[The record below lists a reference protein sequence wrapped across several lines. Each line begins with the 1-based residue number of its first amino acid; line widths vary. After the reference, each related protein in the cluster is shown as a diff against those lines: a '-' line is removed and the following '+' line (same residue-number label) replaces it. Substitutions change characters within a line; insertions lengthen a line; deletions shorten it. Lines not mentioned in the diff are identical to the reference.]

1 MKRRVL
7 VIAPHPD
14 DEVLGVG
21 GTMARLAAEGSEIYV
36 LIVTKGTPPM
46 FDEEYF
52 NQVRREALAAHK
64 LLGVKE
70 TRFLSLPAAHL
81 DTIPHAEVNAQ
92 ISQVCAE
99 LEPDVIFVPFLGDI
113 HNDHQLVF
121 LSTMVAARPNQ
132 AFSPRTIYA
141 YETLSE
147 TNWGAPYLTP
157 SFSPNV
163 YIDIT
168 ETIKVKLD
176 AISLYD
182 SQLRNFPHERS
193 IETLKAL
200 ALLRGST
207 VGCHAAE
214 AFVLVRDIS

>member
-46 FDEEYF
+46 FDEECI

-70 TRFLSLPAAHL
+70 THFLSLPAAHL
-81 DTIPHAEVNAQ
+81 DTIPHAEINAQ
-92 ISQVCAE
+92 LSKVCAE
-99 LEPDVIFVPFLGDI
+99 LEPDIIFVPFLGDI
-113 HNDHQLVF
+113 HTDHQLVF
-121 LSTMVAARPNQ
+121 HSTMVAARPNQ
-132 AFSPRTIYA
+132 AFFPKTIYA

-147 TNWGAPYLTP
+147 TNWGASYLTP
-157 SFSPNV
+157 NFSPNI
-163 YIDIT
+163 YINIT
-168 ETIKVKLD
+168 NTINTKLD
-176 AISLYD
+176 AMSLYA
-182 SQLRNFPHERS
+182 SQIKHSPHERS

-200 ALLRGST
+200 AVFRGGT

-214 AFVLVRDIS
+214 AFVLVRDIF